1 MTKSTGTPNVKAAGE
16 FHLGGKIPIHR
27 FGFGAMRLTGKGIWG
42 PPRNPEEAKVV
53 LKRALEIG
61 INFIDTADSYGPEVS
76 ENLIAETLYPYPSD
90 LIIATKGG
98 LTSRA
103 RINGFPMEKVLFT
116 LIRFLASCRSEC
128 RPFSAAIATRTRVF
142 TPAVRTTI
150 APIRPIQ
157 KSSQPTPTVILQG
170 NLDTGPGYSP
180 LGLYGDY
187 AMSNYGPFSVYRA
200 RTTNVLVR
208 TRGYD
213 GVYRTTV
220 GTTETY
226 PNLPRPGTI
235 GSPTCASNFF
245 KPRGPSGPRVPGDA
259 INWLDL
265 N

>member
-1 MTKSTGTPNVKAAGE
+1 MLAKPRGFAWFCILLACSLYGEANAGP
-16 FHLGGKIPIHR
+16 FR
-27 FGFGAMRLTGKGIWG
+27 
-42 PPRNPEEAKVV
+42 PR
-53 LKRALEIG
+53 
-61 INFIDTADSYGPEVS
+61 
-76 ENLIAETLYPYPSD
+76 
-90 LIIATKGG
+90 
-98 LTSRA
+98 SR
-103 RINGFPMEKVLFT
+103 
-116 LIRFLASCRSEC
+116 
-128 RPFSAAIATRTRVF
+128 RTRVF
-142 TPAVRTTI
+142 TPAVRTTT

-157 KSSQPTPTVILQG
+157 NSFYPTPTVILQG

-187 AMSNYGPFSVYRA
+187 AMANYGPFSVYRA
-200 RTTNVLVR
+200 RRTNVLVQ

-235 GSPTCASNFF
+235 GSPTRASNFF